1 MVHSVLFRLLRQNG
15 LTREGNMRITR
26 MLAFV
31 LAASCVLGAAAVVPA
46 AADASTPTSVG
57 FGEDT
62 SSVNNP
68 PSLTNPSV
76 DVGGA
81 LLNAQG
87 NTPITLPEPVTIT
100 EQVGGKGPE
109 VTVAQ
114 VTTDGTGNFDVAVH
128 NLVAGGIFTASFAGD
143 QTNGYAASSASV
155 TVNAAGSDPTIA
167 LASAPKSQVVAGSV
181 VTFAGKAYVDDGG
194 INLPLPD
201 AIATIYRNGA
211 PTSVT
216 GPVKANG
223 SFSLS
228 VKPTGKAQWWVEVD
242 PVEPWP
248 YALYLYGTSPMTTIN
263 VVQEHQTRV
272 AAITVPVKRE
282 VHSPF
287 KLTGTVQAKTGKSW
301 TAAAGITVGYYY
313 RVLPKGR
320 WVHVANGKTNRHGAF
335 ALTPGL
341 VKLGHLRWQVKVAKQ
356 QIASTIYQASSSG
369 TKGSFFVDSTYV
381 NQFVAL
387 HFNGLTDVAAIMTDY
402 PPSGGENFFNVTGA
416 SRLYYRPTGSKNWRY
431 LGSCRV
437 GTGLTSG
444 DVEWSLSGTLS
455 GTFKIV
461 FPAQGDFLG
470 SSAEQSLR

>member
-1 MVHSVLFRLLRQNG
+1 
-15 LTREGNMRITR
+15 MRISR

-114 VTTDGTGNFDVAVH
+114 VTTDGTGNFDVVVH

-143 QTNGYAASSASV
+143 QTNGYAASSSSV
-155 TVNAAGSDPTIA
+155 TVQATGSDPIVA
-167 LASAPKSQVVAGSV
+167 LASAPKSQVVAGST

-194 INLPLPD
+194 TNLPVPD
-201 AIATIYRNGA
+201 ATATLYRNA
-211 PTSVT
+211 VATSVT

-228 VKPTGKAQWWVEVD
+228 VKPTGKAQWWVEID

-248 YALYLYGTSPMTTIN
+248 YALYLYATSAITTIN
-263 VVQEHQTRV
+263 VVHEYQTRV
-272 AAITVPVKRE
+272 AGITVPVKRE

-287 KLTGTVQAKTGKSW
+287 KLTGKVQAKTGASW
-301 TAAAGITVGYYY
+301 TPAAGVTVGYYY
-313 RVLPKGR
+313 RVLPKGS
-320 WVHVANGKTNRHGAF
+320 WVHAANGKTNRQGAF
-335 ALTPGL
+335 SLTSGL
-341 VKLGHLRWQVKVAKQ
+341 VRLGHLRWQVKVAKQ
-356 QIASTIYQASSSG
+356 QTGSTIYQASSSG
-369 TKGSFFVDSTYV
+369 TKGSFFVDRTYV
-381 NQFVAL
+381 TLFVAL
-387 HFNGLTDVAAIMTDY
+387 HLYGGTSIAAIMEDY
-402 PPSGGENFFNVTGA
+402 PQSGGVNLLNVTGA

-431 LGSCRV
+431 MGSCRV
-437 GTGLTSG
+437 GTGVTSG
-444 DVEWSLSGTLS
+444 DVGWSLSGTLS

-470 SSAEQSLR
+470 SSAERSLR